1 VTDDLHEAPGF
12 THRIRVRYS
21 ECDMQ
26 GVVFNAN
33 YFVYLDDALDQW
45 FHRRLGAEY
54 LGRFEYM
61 VKKAAMEWSA
71 PARLHDVIELRPRV
85 TRWGR
90 TSFDIGVSLSIDGR
104 PVGEAEFVMIS
115 VDPGTHRPV
124 PVPDEVRRALD
135 GRAGSDGAAPADQGR
150 SPSR

>member
-1 VTDDLHEAPGF
+1 MTDDRHPATGF

-45 FHRRLGAEY
+45 FRHSLDAGY
-54 LGRFEYM
+54 LDRFEYM

-71 PARLHDVIELRPRV
+71 PARVHDVIELRPRV

-90 TSFDIGVSLSIDGR
+90 TSFDIAVSLSMDGR
-104 PVGEAEFVMIS
+104 PIGEAEFVMIS
-115 VDPGTHRPV
+115 IRPGTHRPV

-135 GRAGSDGAAPADQGR
+135 GQAASNGAAATDQKR
-150 SPSR
+150 SSSR